1 MFRFLWLAGWV
12 AASAFAQ
19 DAPGRFDY
27 YVLSLSWSP
36 EYCAS
41 RNSSPGDPQCGAG
54 RRFGFVLH
62 GLWPQ
67 FDPKGWPQNCGDGGR
82 LNSET
87 VRSMLDIMPAEGLIR
102 HEWRKH
108 GVCSGMDARGYFAK
122 SRQAFQA
129 VRIPAAFRGPSAQV
143 TVKPA
148 AFKRQLA
155 EANPGWRED
164 TLAILCAGRFLQEV
178 RVCMTKDLQPRKCP
192 PSVRD
197 RCSATE
203 MLVRPVR

>member
-1 MFRFLWLAGWV
+1 
-12 AASAFAQ
+12 
-19 DAPGRFDY
+19 
-27 YVLSLSWSP
+27 
-36 EYCAS
+36 
-41 RNSSPGDPQCGAG
+41 
-54 RRFGFVLH
+54 
-62 GLWPQ
+62 
-67 FDPKGWPQNCGDGGR
+67 
-82 LNSET
+82 
-87 VRSMLDIMPAEGLIR
+87 MLDIMPAEGLIR

-108 GVCSGMDARGYFAK
+108 GVCSGMDAYEVLRE

-155 EANPGWRED
+155 EANPGWREG
-164 TLAILCAGRFLQEV
+164 TLAILCSGRFLQEV